1 MRALFTFCT
10 LLLTFSPT
18 LVSAQWDGVG
28 EAGLII
34 VDGNSQ
40 SKTLNTAI
48 KLSKAS
54 KRWEHSTELA
64 ATSAESESEKSAESY
79 TAQWDTKYLLD
90 ERLFLFGDIRY
101 FDDKFD
107 SFDSIKTGG
116 VGVGYKVLLSEKTQ
130 WDISSG
136 IGFRKT
142 ELEATG
148 ENQSGSTLL
157 STSTFSHQLT
167 ETTTLTNDTRLESAA
182 DNTFVQN
189 KLGLNVA
196 INSSLALKLGYEIRY
211 NSEPAEGDESQD
223 TITSVN
229 LVYSF

>member
-1 MRALFTFCT
+1 MRTHLLICT
-10 LLLTFSPT
+10 LLISVHSA
-18 LVSAQWDGVG
+18 LVSAQWAGVG

-40 SKTLNTAI
+40 SKTLNTALS
-48 KLSKAS
+48 LSKAS
-54 KRWEHSTELA
+54 EKWEHSVDVA
-64 ATSAESESEKSAESY
+64 ATSSESESEKSAESY
-79 TAQWDTKYLLD
+79 TAQWDTKYLLS

-107 SFDSIKTGG
+107 SFDSISSAGTGL
-116 VGVGYKVLLSEKTQ
+116 GYKVLLSDTTQ

-136 IGFRKT
+136 VGFRKT
-142 ELEATG
+142 KLEESG
-148 ENQSGSTLL
+148 ENQSGATFLT
-157 STSTFSHQLT
+157 TSTFTHQLT

-196 INSSLALKLGYEIRY
+196 INSSLALKLGYEVRY
-211 NSEPAEGDESQD
+211 NSEPADGDESQD